1 MLFQC
6 NEGRKI
12 IKIGNDLDLLQRV
25 KERFDLDGEIVL
37 QKYNDSWGEW
47 VDVSCPE
54 ICHMDKIKVVRLAEP
69 HNQVCL
75 LSFVVHVIFF
85 STTGTKFTFQGAHT
99 FLFKLFGG
107 KMLLFRSH
115 VVIDVTSFLGKPT
128 TSA

>member
-1 MLFQC
+1 MLFQY

-12 IKIGNDLDLLQRV
+12 IKIGNDLHLLQRV

-75 LSFVVHVIFF
+75 LSFVVPCDFF
-85 STTGTKFTFQGAHT
+85 SPELVLNLPFRELIRSYLNYLGARCYS
-99 FLFKLFGG
+99 LEA
-107 KMLLFRSH
+107 MLLL
-115 VVIDVTSFLGKPT
+115 TSLRF
-128 TSA
+128 